1 MWQQT
6 FHSDGTKKSGSSGT
20 YDSDFF
26 SQDSEGLGTKIRG
39 KVGSQLT
46 GLQVYRLATC
56 KPVNLTTY
64 KHSKRGVI
72 NRRNFKIRNYLCVAK
87 TAELE

>member
-26 SQDSEGLGTKIRG
+26 LKTGKELGTKIRG
-39 KVGSQLT
+39 KVGEQLT
-46 GLQVYRLATC
+46 GFQIISIQIG
-56 KPVNLTTY
+56 NLHFETEPASY
-64 KHSKRGVI
+64 I
-72 NRRNFKIRNYLCVAK
+72 
-87 TAELE
+87 